1 MIASKLPV
9 YSAAI
14 EKNFVRESSQYCS
27 EYLNSL
33 NRIEN
38 SDLLLF
44 LLQLCVIYMID
55 QLVSLDQEA
64 FLAINQGLSN
74 AFFDWLMP
82 VLRNPYT
89 WAPLYLFIIVFCI
102 KNYRK
107 KGMLIIFFILITFG
121 IADAV
126 SSSVIK
132 KTVKR
137 VRPCND
143 IEFKEE
149 VAVRVRCG
157 SGYSFTS
164 SHATNH
170 FAIST
175 VLIMIFYRRWKHI
188 LWLALLWAATISIA
202 QVYVGVHYPFDILGG
217 ALLGSVIGYLTGL
230 VFRVVVPDFAPV
242 KSAS

>member
-1 MIASKLPV
+1 
-9 YSAAI
+9 
-14 EKNFVRESSQYCS
+14 
-27 EYLNSL
+27 
-33 NRIEN
+33 
-38 SDLLLF
+38 
-44 LLQLCVIYMID
+44 MID
-55 QLVSLDQEA
+55 QLVTWDQEA

-74 AFFDWLMP
+74 VFFDWLMP

-102 KNYRK
+102 RNYRN
-107 KGMLIIFFILITFG
+107 KGILIVLFILITFG
-121 IADAV
+121 IADAL

-132 KTVKR
+132 KSVKR
-137 VRPCND
+137 IRPCND

-170 FAIST
+170 FAISM
-175 VLIMIFYRRWKHI
+175 VLIMVFYRRWKPI
-188 LWLALLWAATISIA
+188 LWLALLWATLVSIA
-202 QVYVGVHYPFDILGG
+202 QVYVGVHYPLDIIGG
-217 ALLGSVIGYLTGL
+217 ALLGSAIGYLTGL
-230 VFRVVVPDFAPV
+230 VFRMTVPGFASV